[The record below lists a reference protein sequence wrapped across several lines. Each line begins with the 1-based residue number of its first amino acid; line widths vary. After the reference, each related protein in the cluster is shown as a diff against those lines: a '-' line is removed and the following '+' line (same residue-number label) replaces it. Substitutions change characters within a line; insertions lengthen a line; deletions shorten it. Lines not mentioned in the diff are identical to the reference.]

1 MKIQFSH
8 SIHRIQKLKFTEKIL
23 HLVRFLFMK
32 NSRFDFFENN
42 KTVFSVVLFI
52 QAGTIIVKYYK
63 QIGNNMNNN
72 KICIVLF

>member
-1 MKIQFSH
+1 
-8 SIHRIQKLKFTEKIL
+8 
-23 HLVRFLFMK
+23 MK

-52 QAGTIIVKYYK
+52 QADTVIVKYYK